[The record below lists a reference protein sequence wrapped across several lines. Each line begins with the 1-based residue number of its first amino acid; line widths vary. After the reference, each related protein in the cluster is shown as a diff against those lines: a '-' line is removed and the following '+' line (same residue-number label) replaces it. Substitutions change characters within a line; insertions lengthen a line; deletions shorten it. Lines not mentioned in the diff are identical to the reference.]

1 MVIHEREKDR
11 LRELHSLGMVID
23 EKERERS
30 LERAPLPGDGH

>member
-1 MVIHEREKDR
+1 MRKREKDR
-11 LRELHSLGMVID
+11 LRELHSQGMVID